1 MKIGPK
7 FKVFLECAHI
17 SGYIILVLVC
27 LCDKDVFTLGLEDL
41 VFSVKADVAFI
52 AQEILFYFI
61 DFLYL

>member
-27 LCDKDVFTLGLEDL
+27 LCDKDIFTLGLEDL
-41 VFSVKADVAFI
+41 VFSVKADVACI
-52 AQEILFYFI
+52 AQAL
-61 DFLYL
+61 